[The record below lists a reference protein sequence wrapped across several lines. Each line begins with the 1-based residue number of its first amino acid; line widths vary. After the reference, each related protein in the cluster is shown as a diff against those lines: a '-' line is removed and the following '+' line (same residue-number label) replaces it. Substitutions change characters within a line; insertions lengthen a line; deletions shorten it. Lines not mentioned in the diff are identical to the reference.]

1 MLGDLGVPSLVV
13 NVGPCP
19 VIWATDVSLTCAICV
34 VSCYQHV
41 RLWNMK
47 VHHAYVMSSVCVC
60 VCVCVKAHVGGSS
73 GWGGMN
79 LLAFRRLLDRCQDA
93 TNVSVAFFKM
103 MEAHWPGERLLE
115 SGTRCRLANFT
126 DCDFSWFSS
135 VWRRM
140 VLIVY
145 NAVISVQNVSCTC
158 CNNW

>member
-1 MLGDLGVPSLVV
+1 MWGPVLLSGPLMLA
-13 NVGPCP
+13 GPVCNLRGKLL
-19 VIWATDVSLTCAICV
+19 STCATV
-34 VSCYQHV
+34 EYESAP
-41 RLWNMK
+41 RLR
-47 VHHAYVMSSVCVC
+47 YVLCVC
-60 VCVCVKAHVGGSS
+60 VRAKSSCGRVKWVGGG
-73 GWGGMN
+73 GWIYSRSEGCWIDVRMRQMC
-79 LLAFRRLLDRCQDA
+79 LWL
-93 TNVSVAFFKM
+93 FFKM

-115 SGTRCRLANFT
+115 SGTRWRLANFS